1 MKFWFLFLLILISLA
16 GFGQG
21 SWKVRLNEKT
31 VLNTTVEDEEKN
43 VIRLKKSDL
52 RKKKDF
58 TLHFRE
64 ENKKTDWER
73 TLLVYDEKDRELVK
87 QKGNHLKI
95 KNSRLL
101 TYFSEAAHLKIYTIA
116 LPTDPKLRAA
126 IRVRRVHLCTLVL
139 Q

>member
-43 VIRLKKSDL
+43 IILLKKSDL

-58 TLHFRE
+58 TLQFRE
-64 ENKKTDWER
+64 ENKKADWER
-73 TLLVYDEKDRELVK
+73 TLMVYDEKDRELVK
-87 QKGNHLKI
+87 QKGNQLKV

-101 TYFSEAAHLKIYTIA
+101 TYFSETAQLKIYTIA
-116 LPTDPKLRAA
+116 LPTDPTLRAA

>member
-1 MKFWFLFLLILISLA
+1 MKFLLLFVLVLISLA

-31 VLNTTVEDEEKN
+31 VLITTVEDEEKN
-43 VIRLKKSDL
+43 TKRLKKSDM

-58 TLHFRE
+58 TLHFTE
-64 ENKKTDWER
+64 ENKKADWER